1 MRYYCN
7 ICKKDITKAE
17 FLYSIDIFDN
27 NLVERL
33 HGTIQEWNKTQR
45 GLKDEYSPFVRGH
58 QLYYNFIKPHESLFG
73 YTPAEIANI
82 NLELGNNKWEN
93 LLYQSMDNSRRK
105 EKN

>member
-45 GLKDEYSPFVRGH
+45 ELKDEYSAFIRGH
-58 QLYYNFIKPHESLFG
+58 QVYYNYIRPHQSLFG
-73 YTPAEIANI
+73 YTPANLANI
-82 NLELGNNKWEN
+82 DLKIGENKWNDLLNIFLKNENNK
-93 LLYQSMDNSRRK
+93 R
-105 EKN
+105 